1 MRSIRILVLAIV
13 TFSPFFVEA
22 QSFFAIRRNR
32 NLLVGLGS
40 GTANYYGEMVNPGEF
55 GIIKPNITAS
65 AEYYWLPRVSTRAQL
80 TWFQFSGDDSKADD
94 DREERNLSFT
104 SSNIELSV
112 IGVVHLSPMG
122 TRFYQRSP
130 LNLHAFL
137 GIGLLHFN
145 PKTVTADGEKVALA
159 PLQTEGVKYSRFQ
172 PVIPVGLGARIK
184 VDPFFNIIIEGGYR
198 ITFTDYLDDVSVKRY
213 PDPATLKSDLARELS
228 DRRPEIGTQPPNPQK
243 VGVRGNPEE
252 NDGYFIANITLQ
264 YYLPKEIFRDS
275 QNKLYRSKRKVWNRR
290 RR

>member
-1 MRSIRILVLAIV
+1 MRSFKILVFTIV
-13 TFSPFFVEA
+13 TFAPFFADA

-55 GIIKPNITAS
+55 GIIKPNITVS
-65 AEYYWLPRVSTRAQL
+65 AEYYWLPRISSRAQL

-94 DREERNLSFT
+94 DRRERNLSFT

-130 LNLHAFL
+130 LDIYGFL
-137 GIGLLHFN
+137 GFGLLRFN
-145 PKTVTADGEKVALA
+145 PKTVAPDGEKVALA
-159 PLQTEGVKYSRFQ
+159 PLQTEGVKYSRIQ
-172 PVIPVGLGARIK
+172 PVIPVGLGVRVK
-184 VDPFFNIIIEGGYR
+184 VDPFFNILVEGGYR
-198 ITFTDYLDDVSVKRY
+198 LTFTDYLDDVSIKRY
-213 PDPATLKSDLARELS
+213 PDPAILSSDLARALS
-228 DRRPEIGTQPPNPQK
+228 DRRPEIGTQPDRPQE
-243 VGVRGNPEE
+243 VGVRGNPDE

-264 YYLPKEIFRDS
+264 YYLPTEIFRSS
-275 QNKLYRSKRKVWNRR
+275 QHKLYRSKRKFWNRR
-290 RR
+290 R